1 MQKWEHMAVVTEQRL
16 LENHLSMASA
26 EGWELVTAY
35 VIGPDDSMQ
44 LQITLIFK
52 RPIE

>member
-1 MQKWEHMAVVTEQRL
+1 MQKWEHMVIVTFQKS
-16 LENHLSMASA
+16 LEYNLSKASE

-52 RPIE
+52 RPKE